1 MAEFE
6 LLLIGIS
13 MILATAFVHSVK
25 GLYHATVSPGRYW
38 IPQVFLWS
46 TLVYCAH
53 FLWAFKDNIGE
64 DPTYL
69 AYMSSLA
76 GAASL
81 VLRAYI
87 LSTNEPA
94 QIENWRDHFDKTAR
108 SYFVVSGMTTFFTL
122 MALVHNNE
130 STGFDAQSL
139 PFYVGGAL
147 YAIGAISNKV
157 WVRGTVAV
165 IGLLLILFA
174 GYFLFS
180 NELV

>member
-13 MILATAFVHSVK
+13 MILATALVQSVK
-25 GLYHATVSPGRYW
+25 GLYHAMVSPQRYW
-38 IPQVFLWS
+38 IPQVLLWS
-46 TLVYCAH
+46 TLIYSAH
-53 FLWAFKDNIGE
+53 FLWAFKDNMGE

-69 AYMSSLA
+69 AYMFSLA

-87 LSTNEPA
+87 LTTNEPA
-94 QIENWRDHFDKTAR
+94 QIEDWKDHFDKTAR
-108 SYFVVSGMTTFFTL
+108 SYFVVAGLTSLVTL
-122 MALVHNNE
+122 VALLHNNE
-130 STGFDAQSL
+130 STGFDAQSF
-139 PFYVGGAL
+139 PFWFGA
-147 YAIGAISNKV
+147 AVMATGAISTKV

-165 IGLLLILFA
+165 IGLLLQLLSA
-174 GYFLFS
+174 YFLFS